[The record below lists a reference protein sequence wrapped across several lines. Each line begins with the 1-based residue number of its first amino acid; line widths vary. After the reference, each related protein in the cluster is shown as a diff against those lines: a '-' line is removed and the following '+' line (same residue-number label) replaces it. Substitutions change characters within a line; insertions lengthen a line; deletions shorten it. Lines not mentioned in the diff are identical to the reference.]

1 LIRRAAALILA
12 VGFVAGCIQ
21 GSDKGTK
28 PAVTDPAFTSVV
40 TSTVPRPVVT
50 NTVPRP
56 VVTSKVARSVV
67 TGDARLLLPIAD
79 YGDVAW
85 LTDDTFVVER
95 HRITEGPVIF
105 ELWAGRPDGSNFRKV
120 QVRPGSL
127 CRLDDV
133 HRPYRLPD
141 GRLGA
146 VRRCFPKNSDSPLVH
161 NDSLVAVH
169 LETGALT
176 RLASLSPTDDAVTHV
191 AWDPDLR
198 HAIASI
204 TSNCGTLVRVTP
216 SGTAPLDLRVG
227 PSGHTWNT
235 ADQEAATQPAS
246 GCDAKYGTVGGVT
259 AAPDRRRI
267 AFYASTSAR
276 TPGVVSVWDRRT
288 NKVTNIAQNVG
299 GVSGTAWSP
308 TGRWI
313 AFIGNPGGRGAGV
326 WLVDPAGG
334 HVTRIAARGGI
345 RTVSWSPDGRHL
357 IYVAVDG
364 DLPGSRVFS
373 DIGLH
378 RIDLA
383 PTAA

>member
-1 LIRRAAALILA
+1 LIRHTAALVLA
-12 VGFVAGCIQ
+12 GVFVAGCIQ
-21 GSDKGTK
+21 GSDKASK
-28 PAVTDPAFTSVV
+28 PVVTGQVPTSVVTSTVPRPV

-50 NTVPRP
+50 NTVPSSF
-56 VVTSKVARSVV
+56 VTR
-67 TGDARLLLPIAD
+67 DARLLLPIAD

-85 LTDDTFVVER
+85 LTDNTFVIER
-95 HRITEGPVIF
+95 HRVTEGPVIF
-105 ELWAGRPDGSNFRKV
+105 ELWAGRPDGSNFRKLG
-120 QVRPGSL
+120 VRPGEQ

-146 VRRCFPKNSDSPLVH
+146 VRRCFPKNVDSPLVH

-169 LETGALT
+169 LATGALT
-176 RLASLSPTDDAVTHV
+176 RLASLSHDDAVTRV
-191 AWDPDLR
+191 VWDPDLR

-204 TSNCGTLVRVTP
+204 TSSCGTLIRVTP

-235 ADQEAATQPAS
+235 ADQQAAMRSKAECGS
-246 GCDAKYGTVGGVT
+246 KYGTVGDVT
-259 AAPDRRRI
+259 AAPGSRRI
-267 AFYASTSAR
+267 AFHAATSAR
-276 TPGVVSVWDRRT
+276 ASGVVSVWDRHT
-288 NKVTNIAQNVG
+288 KKVTNIVDHVG

-313 AFIGNPGGRGAGV
+313 AFIGNPGGRGAGL
-326 WLVDPAGG
+326 WLVDPVGG
-334 HVTRIAARGGI
+334 HLTRIAARGGI

-357 IYVAVDG
+357 LYLAVDG
-364 DLPGSRVFS
+364 DLPGSRVYS
-373 DIGLH
+373 DIGVH
-378 RIDLA
+378 RVDLA